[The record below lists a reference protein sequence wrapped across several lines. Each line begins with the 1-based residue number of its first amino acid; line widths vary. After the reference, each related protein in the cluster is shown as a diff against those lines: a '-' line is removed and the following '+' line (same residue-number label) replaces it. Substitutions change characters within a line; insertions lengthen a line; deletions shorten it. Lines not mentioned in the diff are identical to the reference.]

1 MLPMVS
7 APFIAA
13 LNHVLA
19 QSAWARTKLLPFA
32 GRQARLQLPIGP
44 IDFTIA
50 DNGYVQATELEESV
64 ADVTITLPLETPFLA
79 LQGKEKVFA
88 AARIEGSA
96 DFAEA
101 LGFVLRNLS
110 WDAEADLA
118 RVVGDIAAH
127 RLMGGLNA
135 FVGWQKQAAQRLA
148 ENVAEYASEEQT
160 LLLGGREM
168 QGFKDRL
175 AALATSLATLEQRLQ
190 KLSARS

>member
-1 MLPMVS
+1 VIAKPFLVS
-7 APFIAA
+7 

-19 QSAWARTKLLPFA
+19 QSSWARTKLLPFA

-44 IDFTIA
+44 IDFLITDDGYAQTTGDGA
-50 DNGYVQATELEESV
+50 DAVV
-64 ADVTITLPLETPFLA
+64 DVTITLPLETPFLA

-168 QGFKDRL
+168 AGFKDRV
-175 AALATSLATLEQRLQ
+175 AALGNGINALEQRLQ
-190 KLSARS
+190 KLSARP

>member
-1 MLPMVS
+1 MI
-7 APFIAA
+7 AKPFLVT

-19 QSAWARTKLLPFA
+19 QSAWARTQLLPFA

-44 IDFTIA
+44 IDFVIAEDGTGQTIA
-50 DNGYVQATELEESV
+50 EGVESTP
-64 ADVTITLPLETPFLA
+64 DVTITLPLETPFLA

-135 FVGWQKQAAQRLA
+135 FVGWQKQAARRLA
-148 ENVAEYASEEQT
+148 ENVAEYASEEQN
-160 LLLGGREM
+160 LLLGGRDM
-168 QGFKDRL
+168 GSFKHRV
-175 AALATSLATLEQRLQ
+175 AALATGITNLEQRLQ
-190 KLSARS
+190 KLSARP

>member
-1 MLPMVS
+1 MVS
-7 APFIAA
+7 APFVAA
-13 LNHVLA
+13 LNHILA
-19 QSAWARTKLLPFA
+19 QSTWARIKLLPFA

-44 IDFTIA
+44 IDFAIT
-50 DNGYVQATELEESV
+50 DDGYAQPAAGDGTDVV
-64 ADVTITLPLETPFLA
+64 VDVTITLPLETPFLA

-135 FVGWQKQAAQRLA
+135 FVGWQKQAARRLA

-168 QGFKDRL
+168 AGFKDRI
-175 AALATSLATLEQRLQ
+175 ATLGNGITTLEQRLQ
-190 KLSARS
+190 KLSARP